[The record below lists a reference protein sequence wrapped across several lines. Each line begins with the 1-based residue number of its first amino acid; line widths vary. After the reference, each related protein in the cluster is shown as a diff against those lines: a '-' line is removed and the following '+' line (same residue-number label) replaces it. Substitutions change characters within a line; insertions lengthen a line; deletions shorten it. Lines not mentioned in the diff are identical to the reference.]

1 VVRLVYRNVIQ
12 KEKNMFRVVV
22 RYFTEIVVMIIW
34 WILSLTI
41 VPYMLFLSVFMTVL
55 VAIEW
60 FIDILEYKE
69 KKQ

>member
-1 VVRLVYRNVIQ
+1 
-12 KEKNMFRVVV
+12 MFRVVV

>member
-1 VVRLVYRNVIQ
+1 
-12 KEKNMFRVVV
+12 MFRVVV

-69 KKQ
+69 KKQWDYYH